1 LRAAARRSEGS
12 PVYEFF
18 PELRV
23 ELPQEL
29 RSEREQESDYPEL
42 LKQALEAAS
51 PRGRQTGSD
60 VKHVQE
66 LLQSAGAVSRT
77 AYLDVLRL
85 YRDTG
90 KHDELIAAYE
100 TFPPDA
106 ANDPQALQLLALALN
121 RRGRE
126 GDQDRA
132 VAVMRRLVSETGGD
146 AETFAILGRIYKH
159 RWKAGSDP
167 RDLDAAIEYYVA
179 GFEREP
185 ADFYTGFNAV
195 TLMFIRGDAPD
206 SETFAALFA
215 KVKAL
220 VRAQIGPDRLQDYW
234 VNNIAMELAVI
245 ERDWE
250 AAQSSLDLALGT
262 RPPAFARAAA
272 ADSLERL
279 GQRMS
284 GADAAWIERLVA
296 QLRPT
301 GDADEDDA

>member
-18 PELRV
+18 PGLRV
-23 ELPQEL
+23 ELPEEL
-29 RSEREQESDYPEL
+29 RSEREQASDYPEV
-42 LKQALEAAS
+42 LKRVIEAAS
-51 PRGRQTGSD
+51 PDGLRTGGD
-60 VKHVQE
+60 AKHVQE
-66 LLQSAGAVSRT
+66 WLASAGAPYPT
-77 AYLDVLRL
+77 AYLDVLRMF
-85 YRDTG
+85 RDAG

-100 TFPPDA
+100 AFPPDA

-121 RRGRE
+121 RRSRE

-195 TLMFIRGDAPD
+195 TLMFIRGDASN
-206 SETFAALFA
+206 SERFAALFA
-215 KVKAL
+215 KVKEL
-220 VRAQIGPDRLQDYW
+220 VRAQIGPDRTQDYW

-245 ERDWE
+245 ERDWQ
-250 AAQSSLDLALGT
+250 AAQSSLDLALAT

-272 ADSLERL
+272 AESLERL
-279 GQRMS
+279 GHRMS
-284 GADAAWIERLVA
+284 GGDAAWIERLVA
-296 QLRPT
+296 QLRST
-301 GDADEDDA
+301 GDADKDDA